1 MVFEKEPEINVNQI
15 SEEVIEVLVG
25 LARGVIGFNV
35 GSVVLR
41 ELKVENENDG
51 REIVYNFAGS
61 LETTLGRNG
70 AFATLR
76 QVGRDLAE
84 KLMDDNHE
92 AEWESL
98 FHNALRE
105 FGFAQQIKQEK
116 DSAFICNCVFY
127 DVLKADGLGPIE
139 HPVCW
144 TGWGFIEG
152 FMKVFE
158 GVQRIKW
165 TGRDIEAK
173 RCKFDFIKNNED
185 INFNKIN

>member
-25 LARGVIGFNV
+25 LARGVI
-35 GSVVLR
+35 
-41 ELKVENENDG
+41 
-51 REIVYNFAGS
+51 
-61 LETTLGRNG
+61 
-70 AFATLR
+70 
-76 QVGRDLAE
+76 
-84 KLMDDNHE
+84 
-92 AEWESL
+92 
-98 FHNALRE
+98 
-105 FGFAQQIKQEK
+105 
-116 DSAFICNCVFY
+116 
-127 DVLKADGLGPIE
+127 
-139 HPVCW
+139 
-144 TGWGFIEG
+144 G